1 MELKH
6 NSMASILDLISGQV
20 NAVAGN
26 VNIPANVK
34 DQVLGGL
41 SNSVLG
47 SLTQTV
53 SRPGGVDMIQQLISG
68 KVGADKSPITALA
81 SNIFATDVLKK
92 LNLGNAGNSLT
103 SLVPLV
109 MGRLGNIV
117 KDQDGDGDID
127 FNDLIITLKGGAGGG
142 ILGAAK
148 GILGS
153 ILGGK

>member
-1 MELKH
+1 
-6 NSMASILDLISGQV
+6 MASILDLISGQV

-26 VNIPANVK
+26 VSIPANIK

-53 SRPGGVDMIQQLISG
+53 SRPGGVDLIQQLISG
-68 KVGADKSPITALA
+68 KVSAEKSPITALA
-81 SNIFATDVLKK
+81 SNIFAKDVLKK
-92 LNLGNAGNSLT
+92 LNLGKAGDSLLA
-103 SLVPLV
+103 LVPLV

-117 KDQDGDGDID
+117 KDQDGDGDVD
-127 FNDLIITLKGGAGGG
+127 FNDLIIALKGGTGGG

>member
-1 MELKH
+1 
-6 NSMASILDLISGQV
+6 MASILDLISGQV
-20 NAVAGN
+20 NAAAGN
-26 VNIPANVK
+26 INIPANIK

-53 SRPGGVDMIQQLISG
+53 ARPGGVDLIQQLLTG
-68 KVGADKSPITALA
+68 KADAAKSPITALA
-81 SNIFATDVLKK
+81 TSLFTNNVLKK
-92 LNLGNAGNSLT
+92 LNVGQLSS
-103 SLVPLV
+103 SLVGLVPVV
-109 MGRLGNIV
+109 MGSLGKII

-127 FNDLIITLKGGAGGG
+127 FNDLIIALKGGSGSNASG

-153 ILGGK
+153 LLGGK

>member
-1 MELKH
+1 
-6 NSMASILDLISGQV
+6 MASILDLISGQV

-26 VNIPANVK
+26 VNIPSNVK

-53 SRPGGVDMIQQLISG
+53 ARPGGVDMIQQLVTG
-68 KVGADKSPITALA
+68 KVNAAKSPITALA
-81 SNIFATDVLKK
+81 GDLFSTNVLSK
-92 LNLGNAGNSLT
+92 LNLGSAASSLQ

-127 FNDLIITLKGGAGGG
+127 FNDLIISLKGGSSG

-148 GILGS
+148 GIFGSLLG
-153 ILGGK
+153 K